1 MLFRSLVIMHFALLS
16 RGTYNNQY
24 MILDLNKIKL
34 NKSIDDGALS
44 VVEQI
49 PGLVE
54 WADQT
59 HKLRLGKFSAL
70 FIDSFSYGDYAGNST
85 KTRTWFERYMSNL
98 KCIFYFVVQSCSEK
112 SLMF

>member
-1 MLFRSLVIMHFALLS
+1 
-16 RGTYNNQY
+16 

-59 HKLRLGKFSAL
+59 HKLRLGKL
-70 FIDSFSYGDYAGNST
+70 CKN
-85 KTRTWFERYMSNL
+85 MSICHN
-98 KCIFYFVVQSCSEK
+98 
-112 SLMF
+112 

>member
-1 MLFRSLVIMHFALLS
+1 MHFALLTQ
-16 RGTYNNQY
+16 GTYNNQY

-98 KCIFYFVVQSCSEK
+98 KCIFYFVVQSHSEK

>member
-1 MLFRSLVIMHFALLS
+1 
-16 RGTYNNQY
+16 

-59 HKLRLGKFSAL
+59 HKLRLGKLCKICQSVITIFSE
-70 FIDSFSYGDYAGNST
+70 IPG
-85 KTRTWFERYMSNL
+85 
-98 KCIFYFVVQSCSEK
+98 FYYPRSDLCFLCLS
-112 SLMF
+112 